1 MKKSFILFVF
11 LLCSIVVVAQKKSIT
26 GIITDTAGE
35 AVIGAS
41 IVEVGTT
48 NGTVSDVDGNFT
60 LSVSDNASIQVSFI
74 GFSSQTLSVQ
84 GKMNFKIILKE
95 DSELLQEVV
104 VTGYGGKVSRAKL
117 TNSISTVSPQI
128 LEKGIYTN
136 PSQALSGS
144 VPGLKVSLTSGNPTS
159 SPKVILRGGTE
170 FDGSGG
176 PLVIVDGQL
185 RDNFDD
191 INPQDIASMDVLK
204 DAGATAIYGARAS
217 NGVIL
222 ITTKRGK
229 EGKPVV
235 SAVILILI
243 ILGCLGAEL
252 IMTKDPAYM
261 DLLNYNKAPDREFL
275 FGTDTMGRDIFSMIW
290 YGGRISIL
298 IGGLATVI
306 STFIA
311 VVVGAFSG
319 VAPAWLDELIMRFT
333 EIFLSI
339 PTLLLVILLQA
350 IMGEANILSLSF
362 VIGVTSWTSIAKVVR
377 TEVRQIR
384 NSEYI
389 IAARCMGAG
398 FFRILWKHL
407 VPNFFSSI
415 MFMVVMN
422 VRTAMI
428 SEATLSFMG
437 IGLPIEV
444 ITWGSMLSLSD
455 KALMTGSWW
464 IILIPGLF
472 LITTVLCLTNIG
484 NACREQTNRKES
496 NF

>member
-1 MKKSFILFVF
+1 MTNHLFELAGNRKTETVIPKSKKKWY
-11 LLCSIVVVAQKKSIT
+11 Q
-26 GIITDTAGE
+26 
-35 AVIGAS
+35 
-41 IVEVGTT
+41 
-48 NGTVSDVDGNFT
+48 
-60 LSVSDNASIQVSFI
+60 
-74 GFSSQTLSVQ
+74 
-84 GKMNFKIILKE
+84 
-95 DSELLQEVV
+95 
-104 VTGYGGKVSRAKL
+104 
-117 TNSISTVSPQI
+117 
-128 LEKGIYTN
+128 
-136 PSQALSGS
+136 
-144 VPGLKVSLTSGNPTS
+144 
-159 SPKVILRGGTE
+159 
-170 FDGSGG
+170 
-176 PLVIVDGQL
+176 
-185 RDNFDD
+185 
-191 INPQDIASMDVLK
+191 
-204 DAGATAIYGARAS
+204 
-217 NGVIL
+217 
-222 ITTKRGK
+222 
-229 EGKPVV
+229 GKPVV
-235 SAVILILI
+235 SAAILILI
-243 ILGCLGAEL
+243 VLGCLCAEL

-290 YGGRISIL
+290 YGGKISIL

-339 PTLLLVILLQA
+339 PTLLLIILLQA
-350 IMGEANILSLSF
+350 IMGDANILSLSF

-389 IAARCMGAG
+389 IAARCMGA
-398 FFRILWKHL
+398 
-407 VPNFFSSI
+407 
-415 MFMVVMN
+415 
-422 VRTAMI
+422 TAMI

-484 NACREQTNRKES
+484 NACRERTNRKES

>member
-1 MKKSFILFVF
+1 MDTDFQ
-11 LLCSIVVVAQKKSIT
+11 IV
-26 GIITDTAGE
+26 GIRNTEDRT
-35 AVIGAS
+35 
-41 IVEVGTT
+41 VGRHTKWY
-48 NGTVSDVDGNFT
+48 
-60 LSVSDNASIQVSFI
+60 
-74 GFSSQTLSVQ
+74 Q
-84 GKMNFKIILKE
+84 GKPLI
-95 DSELLQEVV
+95 SALL
-104 VTGYGGKVSRAKL
+104 L
-117 TNSISTVSPQI
+117 
-128 LEKGIYTN
+128 
-136 PSQALSGS
+136 
-144 VPGLKVSLTSGNPTS
+144 
-159 SPKVILRGGTE
+159 
-170 FDGSGG
+170 
-176 PLVIVDGQL
+176 
-185 RDNFDD
+185 
-191 INPQDIASMDVLK
+191 
-204 DAGATAIYGARAS
+204 
-217 NGVIL
+217 
-222 ITTKRGK
+222 
-229 EGKPVV
+229 
-235 SAVILILI
+235 AVILS
-243 ILGCLGAEL
+243 GCLCCHL
-252 IMTKDPAYM
+252 IMTKDPGYM
-261 DLLNYNKAPDREFL
+261 DLAHYNEAPGGEFL

-339 PTLLLVILLQA
+339 PTLLLIILLQA
-350 IMGEANILSLSF
+350 IMGDANMLSLSL